1 MLKPLFVINIITST
15 LNIKYVFGGFMD
27 YAYIENLV
35 LKSKAH
41 DINSKDKILEEFRPF
56 IIRTSKNIFIDG
68 YTFDDIVNECYKTLF
83 ACIKSYDSQTHRFV
97 AYATISIK
105 NNIHY
110 LLRKSI
116 KRRNSE
122 GKEALVLDDS
132 LTHVLKS
139 NDDIENTV
147 LENLLHDS
155 LKKALDALTDDEQEL
170 INCIY
175 YEGNSIKTYAQ
186 MKNISYFNVFH
197 ARKKIFNKLH
207 TFMG

>member
-1 MLKPLFVINIITST
+1 M
-15 LNIKYVFGGFMD
+15 
-27 YAYIENLV
+27 
-35 LKSKAH
+35 
-41 DINSKDKILEEFRPF
+41 
-56 IIRTSKNIFIDG
+56 
-68 YTFDDIVNECYKTLF
+68 F
-83 ACIKSYDSQTHRFV
+83 ACIKSYHSQTHRFV

-139 NDDIENTV
+139 NDDIESTV

-155 LKKALDALTDDEQEL
+155 LKKALDALTDDEKEL

>member
-1 MLKPLFVINIITST
+1 
-15 LNIKYVFGGFMD
+15 MD

-41 DINSKDKILEEFRPF
+41 DINSKEKILEEFRPF

-132 LTHVLKS
+132 L
-139 NDDIENTV
+139 
-147 LENLLHDS
+147 
-155 LKKALDALTDDEQEL
+155 KKAIDALTDDEKEL